1 MTREERFNR
10 KTGSVSAIVTMTSSS
25 PWNGKAFLSTR
36 WSMVLSAKE
45 ESEVALERL
54 CRTYWPAVFA
64 FSKRCGDAPEDA
76 RDLTQG
82 FFEQLLAR
90 RWLDQVDQE
99 KGRFRS
105 FLLTAFTRFSRDE
118 WRRGRRQKR
127 GGGLT
132 FVSLDAVMEEPG
144 EDAGLADRVTPEVAY
159 EQRWVESLIR
169 SVMARLKREFAES
182 RKEELFVAIK
192 GFLTG
197 HRTGEVSYGQV
208 AAASGLTESGV
219 KSAIWR
225 MRQRYGEIFREEVA
239 NTVSSPEEVE
249 EEIRHLLSV
258 MGRQSS

>member
-1 MTREERFNR
+1 MAAST
-10 KTGSVSAIVTMTSSS
+10 A
-25 PWNGKAFLSTR
+25 WNGKAFQSTR

-45 ESEVALERL
+45 ESEAALERL

-64 FSKRCGDAPEDA
+64 FSRRCGDAPEDA

-118 WRRGRRQKR
+118 WRRAQRQKR

-132 FVSLDAVMEEPG
+132 FVSLDAVMEESG
-144 EDAGLADRVTPEVAY
+144 QDTGFADNLTPDVAY
-159 EQRWVESLIR
+159 ERSWVEALIHA
-169 SVMARLKREFAES
+169 VMARLKMEFVSAG
-182 RKEELFVAIK
+182 KEKLFTAIK

-197 HRTGEVSYGQV
+197 HRSGEMSYAEA
-208 AAASGLTESGV
+208 AAASGLSESGV

-225 MRQRYGEIFREEVA
+225 MRQRYGEIFRDEVA
-239 NTVSSPEEVE
+239 NTVSSPEEVD
-249 EEIRHLLSV
+249 EEIRHLLAV
-258 MGRQSS
+258 MGRQSA

>member
-1 MTREERFNR
+1 MAAST
-10 KTGSVSAIVTMTSSS
+10 A
-25 PWNGKAFLSTR
+25 WNGKAFLSTR

-45 ESEVALERL
+45 ESEAALERL

-64 FSKRCGDAPEDA
+64 FSRRCGDAPEDA

-118 WRRGRRQKR
+118 WRRTQRRKR

-132 FVSLDAVMEEPG
+132 FVSLDDVMEEAGP
-144 EDAGLADRVTPEVAY
+144 DAGFADHLTPDVAY
-159 EQRWVESLIR
+159 ERSWVEALIHA
-169 SVMARLKREFAES
+169 VMARLKLEFVGAG
-182 RKEELFVAIK
+182 KENLFVAIK

-197 HRTGEVSYGQV
+197 HRSGEMSYAEA
-208 AAASGLTESGV
+208 AAASGLSESGV

-225 MRQRYGEIFREEVA
+225 MRQRYGEIFRDEVA
-239 NTVSSPEEVE
+239 NTVSSPEEVD

-258 MGRQSS
+258 MGRQSA

>member
-1 MTREERFNR
+1 M
-10 KTGSVSAIVTMTSSS
+10 SASTA
-25 PWNGKAFLSTR
+25 WNGKAFLSTR

-45 ESEVALERL
+45 ESEAALERL

-64 FSKRCGDAPEDA
+64 FSRRCGDAPEDA

-118 WRRGRRQKR
+118 WRRTQRQKR

-132 FVSLDAVMEEPG
+132 FVSLDTVMEEPG
-144 EDAGLADRVTPEVAY
+144 QDAGFSDNLTPDVAY
-159 EQRWVESLIR
+159 ERSWVEALIHA
-169 SVMARLKREFAES
+169 VMARLKMEFVSAG
-182 RKEELFVAIK
+182 KEKLFAAIK

-197 HRTGEVSYGQV
+197 HRSGEMSYAEA
-208 AAASGLTESGV
+208 AAASGLSESGV

-225 MRQRYGEIFREEVA
+225 MRQRYGEIFRDEVA
-239 NTVSSPEEVE
+239 NTVSSPEEVD

-258 MGRQSS
+258 MGRQSA

>member
-1 MTREERFNR
+1 
-10 KTGSVSAIVTMTSSS
+10 
-25 PWNGKAFLSTR
+25 
-36 WSMVLSAKE
+36 MVLSAKE
-45 ESEVALERL
+45 ESAAALERL

-64 FSKRCGDAPEDA
+64 FSRRCGDGPEEA

-118 WRRGRRQKR
+118 WRRGQRQKR

-132 FVSLDAVMEEPG
+132 FVPLDTVMEERG
-144 EDAGLADRVTPEVAY
+144 NDAGFADNLTPDVAY
-159 EQRWVESLIR
+159 ERSWVESLIHA
-169 SVMARLKREFAES
+169 VMARLKREFTEAG
-182 RKEELFVAIK
+182 KENLFAAIK
-192 GFLTG
+192 EFLTG
-197 HRTGEVSYGQV
+197 HRSGEMSYAAV
-208 AAASGLTESGV
+208 AAASGLSESGV

-239 NTVSSPEEVE
+239 NTVSSPEEVD
-249 EEIRHLLSV
+249 EEIRYLLSV
-258 MGRQSS
+258 MGRQSA